1 MPDDAGLALVERLRL
16 KLLAASAQSA
26 NAALREAL
34 CPEPDRAMVR
44 RLAEEARGLLDEF
57 LADADDR

>member
-26 NAALREAL
+26 TSALREAL
-34 CPEPDRAMVR
+34 CPEPDRELVR
-44 RLAEEARGLLDEF
+44 RLAREARDLLDEY
-57 LADADDR
+57 LDDGGDG